1 MLESRETQLKV
12 RVDDLTEENEGLDK
26 SVKKW
31 ISKFDQEIEKNS
43 AKFAELN
50 RQIKLLQED
59 KFQLELHSKLDTS
72 LQQSEE
78 EINRLQSKLL
88 NKDDLIA

>member
-50 RQIKLLQED
+50 R
-59 KFQLELHSKLDTS
+59 
-72 LQQSEE
+72 
-78 EINRLQSKLL
+78 
-88 NKDDLIA
+88 